1 MPSYNDQ
8 TAADRHNIDQM
19 AILCGKLP
27 SSIPLDKL
35 NVVSVDLHDRAILP
49 ISVVSVQNSVLI
61 ALPAMHEP

>member
-1 MPSYNDQ
+1 
-8 TAADRHNIDQM
+8 M